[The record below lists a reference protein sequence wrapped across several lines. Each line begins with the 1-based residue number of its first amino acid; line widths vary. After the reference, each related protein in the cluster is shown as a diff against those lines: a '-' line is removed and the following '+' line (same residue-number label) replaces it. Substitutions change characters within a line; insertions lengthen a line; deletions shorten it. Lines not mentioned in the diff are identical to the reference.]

1 MAYTDRYE
9 TYMKESVTDLEK
21 SRESE
26 RRIVFGYT
34 SDTDVLLTYDEA
46 AFNEILTKYMKT
58 DMYCRADDVID
69 SMETFARFVTY
80 YMSNGL
86 GGEVDIV
93 NEEVV
98 QYLLSHFQT

>member
-46 AFNEILTKYMKT
+46 AFNEILTKYMK
-58 DMYCRADDVID
+58 
-69 SMETFARFVTY
+69 
-80 YMSNGL
+80 N
-86 GGEVDIV
+86 
-93 NEEVV
+93 
-98 QYLLSHFQT
+98 